1 MITVAPIELNLRI
14 VLLLARQGCRCHA
27 KFTRSDHAQRI
38 AANVAEAPNLARNI
52 VIVVTPAFAVN
63 AEAVRLSVLLPSVEI
78 PARAPSETVKYF
90 FFWPWGDPVKSRVS
104 RMRGRSDRLS
114 AFGT

>member
-38 AANVAEAPNLARNI
+38 AANVAEAPNLARNT

-78 PARAPSETVKYF
+78 PARAPFRDSEILF
-90 FFWPWGDPVKSRVS
+90 LLAMG
-104 RMRGRSDRLS
+104 
-114 AFGT
+114 